1 MAREMKDSSIEW
13 IKEIPGDWNL
23 KRIQFCL
30 KEINEKNSP
39 IKTEQVLSLVK
50 DKGVMLYEEKGNQ
63 GNKAKEDVS
72 QYKIAYPNT
81 LIVNSMNILIGSV
94 GISNYMGCVSPVY
107 YIFKD
112 TEESDLRY
120 INYIFNTREFQKE
133 LRKYANGILE
143 IRLRV
148 SSSDIFKRK
157 IPLPD
162 KIEQKKIADFLDE
175 KVSEIDSIIAKT
187 KETIEDYKKYKQA
200 IITEAVTKGL
210 NPNVVMKDSGI
221 EWIKEIP
228 EKWLKIKIKYI
239 AELNPRTNTSHMN
252 STDEVTFTPM
262 DRIKNGFF
270 LNNIGIWGNNNS
282 SYNVYQE
289 KDIVLAKVTPCFE
302 NGNIAIMEN
311 LYNGIGYGSSELFV
325 FRANSKVDIKYL
337 FYYLQNEY
345 FKNLA
350 QSTMTGA
357 GGLKRVSSD
366 FILNHTIPF
375 PVLNEQKEITKYLDI
390 KCSEI
395 DKLITKKESLI
406 EDLEAYKKSLIY
418 EYVTGK
424 KEVPESKII
433 PFPATINCK
442 DKRFAQA
449 VLLTKILDEFGGYH
463 TGRVKVA
470 KTLYVIENHIGFD
483 FDTDTIRKVAGP
495 LDEKFYKAEAV
506 VRHNKWFNVLEQ
518 NGATRY
524 FAGKDKQKYLEYY
537 NRYFKDYD
545 TEIQRIID
553 IFKDLNMNEAEL
565 LATAYASWN
574 DAIIKGNDFS
584 KDELVDDIFS
594 WDDSKKRFPK
604 EKWLQTFEELKQKN
618 IVPVGHGKMT
628 IIEKE

>member
-1 MAREMKDSSIEW
+1 MARKMKDSGIEW
-13 IKEIPGDWNL
+13 IKEIPEDWNL

-63 GNKAKEDVS
+63 GNKAKEDMS

-94 GISNYMGCVSPVY
+94 GISDYMGCVSPVY

-162 KIEQKKIADFLDE
+162 KMEQKRIADFLDE
-175 KVSEIDSIIAKT
+175 KVFEIDTAIAKT
-187 KETIEDYKKYKQA
+187 RETIEDYKKYKQA
-200 IITEAVTKGL
+200 IITDAVSQGISENIELKDTE
-210 NPNVVMKDSGI
+210 NIHIPVIPTHWNMK
-221 EWIKEIP
+221 
-228 EKWLKIKIKYI
+228 KIKYI
-239 AELNPRTNTSHMN
+239 FYIKKNIAGKEGYNVLSITQKGIKIRDVTNNEGQVAADYSKYQLVEVGDFAMNHMDLL
-252 STDEVTFTPM
+252 TGWVDV
-262 DRIKNGFF
+262 
-270 LNNIGIWGNNNS
+270 S
-282 SYNVYQE
+282 SY
-289 KDIVLAKVTPCFE
+289 AGVTSPD
-302 NGNIAIMEN
+302 
-311 LYNGIGYGSSELFV
+311 YRV
-325 FRANSKVDIKYL
+325 FNFINKNDYDKK
-337 FYYLQNEY
+337 YYLYLMQMCYMNKIFY
-345 FKNLA
+345 
-350 QSTMTGA
+350 
-357 GGLKRVSSD
+357 GLGQGVSNMGRWRLQAD
-366 FILNHTIPF
+366 KFMNFTV
-375 PVLNEQKEITKYLDI
+375 PVPPLSEQKQIAEYLDI

-433 PFPATINCK
+433 PFPATVNCK

-449 VLLTKILDEFGGYH
+449 VLLTKILDEFGDFH

-483 FDTDTIRKVAGP
+483 FDTETIRKVAGP

-574 DAIIKGNDFS
+574 DAIIKGNNFS

-594 WDDSKKRFPK
+594 WDNSKKRFPK
-604 EKWLQTFEELKQKN
+604 EKWLQTFDELEQKN

-628 IIEKE
+628 IKEKE

>member
-1 MAREMKDSSIEW
+1 MARKMKDSGIEW
-13 IKEIPGDWNL
+13 IGKIPEDWEVKCHKYIMHKKKELCNKYNGENIISLTMGGVIIRDLDNPIGKMPASFDGYQKVYKGNL
-23 KRIQFCL
+23 LLCLFDIDVTPRCVGYIRNDGLTSPAYSQF
-30 KEINEKNSP
+30 
-39 IKTEQVLSLVK
+39 
-50 DKGVMLYEEKGNQ
+50 VMLDKNNPRFYDYLLRTIDDKKCFLHLSKNLR
-63 GNKAKEDVS
+63 S
-72 QYKIAYPNT
+72 S
-81 LIVNSMNILIGSV
+81 L
-94 GISNYMGCVSPVY
+94 
-107 YIFKD
+107 
-112 TEESDLRY
+112 TEENFGVIKS
-120 INYIFNTREFQKE
+120 I
-133 LRKYANGILE
+133 
-143 IRLRV
+143 V
-148 SSSDIFKRK
+148 P
-157 IPLPD
+157 PL
-162 KIEQKKIADFLDE
+162 IEQGEIADFLD
-175 KVSEIDSIIAKT
+175 KKCCEIDNIITKT

-200 IITEAVTKGL
+200 IITEAVTRGL
-210 NPNVVMKDSGI
+210 NLDVEMKDSGI
-221 EWIKEIP
+221 EWLKEIP

-252 STDEVTFTPM
+252 PTDEVTFTPM

-270 LNNIGIWGNNNS
+270 LNNIGIWGNNNL

-375 PVLNEQKEITKYLDI
+375 PVLNEQKEIAKYLDI

-395 DKLITKKESLI
+395 DKIIAKKESLV

-449 VLLTKILDEFGGYH
+449 VLLTKILDEFGEYH
-463 TGRVKVA
+463 SGRVKVA

-518 NGATRY
+518 NSATRY

-604 EKWLQTFEELKQKN
+604 EKWLQTFEELEQKN
-618 IVPVGHGKMT
+618 IVPIGHGKMT
-628 IIEKE
+628 IKEKE